1 MEDSLTPF
9 ATTVTTGFT
18 MKRIISGL
26 ILLFGFTLS
35 AHAIEPFVVKDIKVD
50 GLQRVSAGTVYNY
63 LPVKVGDQMNDDV
76 ARAAI
81 KALFAT
87 GFFEDVVLD
96 KDGST
101 LVVKVKESPSIA
113 NVELL
118 GVEKLDKKRTLSE
131 LGNLG
136 LAKGLVFNASLLDKV
151 VQELKSQYFSIG
163 KYAAEIETEVKPLDN
178 NRVNVNIKVREG
190 KTAKIKRINL
200 VGNKSFSESDLED
213 KFKLS
218 TKRRMLFFSPNDEY
232 SRQQLQADLEKL
244 RSFYQDKGYI
254 NFKIES
260 TQVTIS
266 PDKESIFVT
275 VNIQEGDQY
284 RVSDFAV
291 KGRLPVPEAQ
301 LVKLVT
307 IKPGQVYSQRDVS
320 DSRKAIAD
328 RLGDD
333 GYAFANVNS
342 IPTINQKD
350 KTVSLD
356 LVVDPGRRVYVRRI
370 NITGNR
376 VTRDEV
382 IRREMRQLE
391 GAWYSTEKV
400 QRSKTRLDR
409 TGYFTG
415 VNIETPPVP
424 GSPDQ
429 VDVNVNVKERS
440 TGSILIGVGYSDAD
454 GVLLQGQLSQTNLFG
469 TGRSLDLTADNSSV
483 TKQVRLRYLNPYYT
497 INGISRGFTLFQR
510 KIDAANANTAAY
522 VTDTLGAG
530 MDFGFPLSEY
540 TNLSIG
546 AQVED
551 VRLKSTLETP
561 PEFLTII
568 KDSPRNTILKATGSF
583 SHDTRDSRLFP
594 STGGVQRLSWEISTP
609 PSDLEYYKVT
619 ARNDTYFKPAD
630 FLIIKASGEVGYG
643 DGYGKS
649 GVLPF
654 FENFFAG
661 GATTVRGYDARSLGP
676 RSSGT
681 NPQAVGGDR
690 RVLGNLELQFPLPG
704 ESGQD
709 KRFSIFVDGGQ
720 VYGAGEPFDL
730 GEVRYSTGV
739 AFSWFSPLGPLAISV
754 AEPLNRKPG
763 DNTQRFQFTLGR
775 FFQ

>member
-1 MEDSLTPF
+1 
-9 ATTVTTGFT
+9 
-18 MKRIISGL
+18 
-26 ILLFGFTLS
+26 
-35 AHAIEPFVVKDIKVD
+35 
-50 GLQRVSAGTVYNY
+50 
-63 LPVKVGDQMNDDV
+63 
-76 ARAAI
+76 
-81 KALFAT
+81 
-87 GFFEDVVLD
+87 
-96 KDGST
+96 
-101 LVVKVKESPSIA
+101 
-113 NVELL
+113 
-118 GVEKLDKKRTLSE
+118 
-131 LGNLG
+131 
-136 LAKGLVFNASLLDKV
+136 
-151 VQELKSQYFSIG
+151 
-163 KYAAEIETEVKPLDN
+163 
-178 NRVNVNIKVREG
+178 
-190 KTAKIKRINL
+190 
-200 VGNKSFSESDLED
+200 
-213 KFKLS
+213 
-218 TKRRMLFFSPNDEY
+218 
-232 SRQQLQADLEKL
+232 
-244 RSFYQDKGYI
+244 
-254 NFKIES
+254 
-260 TQVTIS
+260 
-266 PDKESIFVT
+266 
-275 VNIQEGDQY
+275 
-284 RVSDFAV
+284 
-291 KGRLPVPEAQ
+291 
-301 LVKLVT
+301 
-307 IKPGQVYSQRDVS
+307 
-320 DSRKAIAD
+320 
-328 RLGDD
+328 
-333 GYAFANVNS
+333 
-342 IPTINQKD
+342 
-350 KTVSLD
+350 
-356 LVVDPGRRVYVRRI
+356 
-370 NITGNR
+370 
-376 VTRDEV
+376 
-382 IRREMRQLE
+382 MRQLE